1 MPIYEYKCKS
11 CDETFESYRGL
22 MARDSD
28 VKCPKCGSADPQ
40 RVLSTF
46 FGQNSSGQS
55 CGPRLSRG

>member
-22 MARDSD
+22 LGRDSD
-28 VKCPKCGSADPQ
+28 VKCPKCGSANLQ

-46 FGQNSSGQS
+46 FGKNSSGQS
-55 CGPRLSRG
+55 YSPRLSGG

>member
-22 MARDSD
+22 LDSD
-28 VKCPKCGSADPQ
+28 SNVKCPKCGSGNLQ
-40 RVLSTF
+40 RVLSRF

-55 CGPRLSRG
+55 CGPKFSGG